1 MVGGKSP
8 WHDGRRAVERLRG
21 WFKDAHESPAGVDPS
36 DALTALADIGLVR
49 RLLDNAELA
58 AVKAARRQGK
68 SWAEIATKLGVT
80 RQSAWERWRD
90 LDDAADGSP
99 GTDVPA
105 VGVGTPAATSAS
117 SVGESGDPGRGA
129 TELSIVVPDVI
140 GMSFDDARQALRQSR
155 LVPVGPDPDGPS
167 LFVLGLSGAV
177 VVNQDPKAGAM
188 SSPGSSVTVWLGR
201 GGGSAGVREPRRP
214 KPDPKSARA
223 VPDDA
228 LDRTIR

>member
-1 MVGGKSP
+1 
-8 WHDGRRAVERLRG
+8 
-21 WFKDAHESPAGVDPS
+21 
-36 DALTALADIGLVR
+36 LADIGLVR

-90 LDDAADGSP
+90 LDDAADRSP

-117 SVGESGDPGRGA
+117 SVGQSGDPGRAA

-214 KPDPKSARA
+214 KPD
-223 VPDDA
+223 DA